1 MYEVKCYKCGKLYAN
16 KLSLQTHLYRVHND
30 WKLDIDD
37 PFIPIGSKFNR
48 GGYATDMIIVQLKK
62 GKIQSINTQISI

>member
-1 MYEVKCYKCGKLYAN
+1 MYEVKCYKCGKQYAN

-48 GGYATDMIIVQLKK
+48 GGML
-62 GKIQSINTQISI
+62 QI